1 MNPLFHSPK
10 FSLLLLLLSFLKTC
24 SYSSTV
30 VVDIFPFRSGRNNYN
45 MMSNDFVNPPANYNY
60 YGLSA
65 SFLENLGITGP
76 LHNKVFVANV
86 SIV

>member
-1 MNPLFHSPK
+1 
-10 FSLLLLLLSFLKTC
+10 
-24 SYSSTV
+24 
-30 VVDIFPFRSGRNNYN
+30 
-45 MMSNDFVNPPANYNY
+45 MMSNDFVNQAANYNY

-86 SIV
+86 SIFLPKCY